1 MKRGYVL
8 IAIKDSTSK
17 VKNVYQ
23 IGITVPNMMIY
34 KVFVLTALRITS
46 FLMGFAYKYEYDLYK
61 FIIKYSINI
70 HLLIK
75 NKFRN
80 AL

>member
-1 MKRGYVL
+1 MKRDYVL
-8 IAIKDSTSK
+8 SAIKGFTSK
-17 VKNVYQ
+17 DKNVYQ
-23 IGITVPNMMIY
+23 IGITVSNMMIY
-34 KVFVLTALRITS
+34 KVFVLTAKKNTS
-46 FLMGFAYKYEYDLYK
+46 FLLDSVYKYDYDLYQ
-61 FIIKYSINI
+61 FITYSINI

>member
-1 MKRGYVL
+1 MKRDYVL

-17 VKNVYQ
+17 AKNVYQ

-34 KVFVLTALRITS
+34 KVFVTTAKNNTS
-46 FLMGFAYKYEYDLYK
+46 FLMGFAYKYEYDLYH
-61 FIIKYSINI
+61 FIIKYSISI

-75 NKFRN
+75 NKFGN

>member
-1 MKRGYVL
+1 MKRDYVL
-8 IAIKDSTSK
+8 SVIKDSTSK

-34 KVFVLTALRITS
+34 KVFVSTANNNTS
-46 FLMGFAYKYEYDLYK
+46 FLMGFAYKYEYDLYQ
-61 FIIKYSINI
+61 FIIKYSISI

-75 NKFRN
+75 NKFGN

>member
-1 MKRGYVL
+1 MKRDYVFS
-8 IAIKDSTSK
+8 AIKGFTSK
-17 VKNVYQ
+17 DKNVYQ
-23 IGITVPNMMIY
+23 IGITVSNMMIY
-34 KVFVLTALRITS
+34 KVFVLTAKKNTS
-46 FLMGFAYKYEYDLYK
+46 FLLDSVYKYDYDLYQ
-61 FIIKYSINI
+61 FITYSINI

>member
-1 MKRGYVL
+1 MKMDYVL
-8 IAIKDSTSK
+8 SVIKDSTSK

-34 KVFVLTALRITS
+34 KVFVSTAKNNTS
-46 FLMGFAYKYEYDLYK
+46 FLMGFAYKYDYDLYK

-70 HLLIK
+70 H
-75 NKFRN
+75 
-80 AL
+80 